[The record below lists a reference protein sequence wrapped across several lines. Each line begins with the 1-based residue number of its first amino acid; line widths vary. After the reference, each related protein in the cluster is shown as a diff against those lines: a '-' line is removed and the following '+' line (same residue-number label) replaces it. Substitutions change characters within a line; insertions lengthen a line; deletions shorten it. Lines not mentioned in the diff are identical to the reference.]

1 MEILKLKNIKFEIK
15 FTRQAYEQYNGSR
28 NLKTSIETIQSE
40 KQREKKVLQV
50 CEKNFRVLWEDIKH
64 FNTYVIRF
72 LEEEERENKRKKSIG
87 KKKDE
92 KFPIFFGK
100 CHVIDPS
107 SQQNPCKM
115 STKKITSRH
124 SLAKFLKT
132 KIKEKA
138 RKVVREKKHHTR
150 QQ

>member
-50 CEKNFRVLWEDIKH
+50 CEKNFRVLWEDIKQ

-87 KKKDE
+87 KKK
-92 KFPIFFGK
+92 
-100 CHVIDPS
+100 
-107 SQQNPCKM
+107 
-115 STKKITSRH
+115 R
-124 SLAKFLKT
+124 
-132 KIKEKA
+132 
-138 RKVVREKKHHTR
+138 
-150 QQ
+150 